1 MKKAAKPHCD
11 MKSMKTHHDGMWW
24 NELQKQ
30 WYTEFV
36 NCQTCREFHPQ
47 KLVVHRNTGEYSY
60 SEEAQHSV
68 LWISLKLFE
77 HLYITCQSMEQTA
90 GVPFFWTKETSPPA
104 PTPPHEGLVW
114 HKAQPWSSLHWSSWL
129 SLYCTKSNKS
139 KSCWEAP
146 TSGTPPSARAC
157 HTLTR
162 LAHKLQLVRTM
173 QNWDTRNGSGWLE
186 LGSFRNETLGWIVH
200 HRLSIN
206 PLVQNSNKYRDVV
219 KDSNRSAR
227 PHSLILTACLHEKEN
242 T

>member
-1 MKKAAKPHCD
+1 MTEC
-11 MKSMKTHHDGMWW
+11 DGM
-24 NELQKQ
+24 
-30 WYTEFV
+30 
-36 NCQTCREFHPQ
+36 NCQNNDTQNSWIVKPVVNSILKSLWCTET
-47 KLVVHRNTGEYSY
+47 LVSTVTQRRPNTAYFEY
-60 SEEAQHSV
+60 
-68 LWISLKLFE
+68 LWNCLSIFN
-77 HLYITCQSMEQTA
+77 YITCQSMEQTA

-173 QNWDTRNGSGWLE
+173 QNWDTRNGLGWLE
-186 LGSFRNETLGWIVH
+186 LRSFRNETLGWIVH

-206 PLVQNSNKYRDVV
+206 PLVQDSNKYRDVV